1 MVLRELKCVFVH
13 IPKTGGTS
21 IEKVLNPEMDAVSK
35 ISDVDLFVGWSDEF
49 KIWMQHATMQ
59 QMNDLHREDLTTH
72 FKFGFVRN
80 PWDRAV
86 SDYLWLLR
94 DAKEISGRHTF
105 YDYLMSRGY
114 FRKIFKNYGSIDYRG
129 DHILPQV
136 DFLFDKNG
144 NSLVDFI
151 GKTED
156 FEQDVNFVCDK
167 IGIQRQELPYEKK
180 SDRKQYLHYYSN
192 ATKEIVAEKYA
203 KDIEHFGY
211 KFGE

>member
-13 IPKTGGTS
+13 IPKTGGSS
-21 IEKVLNPEMDAVSK
+21 IEKVLNPEMGPVSQM
-35 ISDVDLFVGWSDEF
+35 SSVDLFVGWSDEF

-59 QMNDLHREDLTTH
+59 QLNDFHSENLTTY
-72 FKFGFVRN
+72 FKFGFARN

-86 SDYLWLLR
+86 SDYLWLIR
-94 DAKEISGRHTF
+94 DAEEISGIHAF
-105 YDYLMSRGY
+105 YDYLTSRG
-114 FRKIFKNYGSIDYRG
+114 FFSKMFENIGSMDYRG
-129 DHILPQV
+129 DHIIPQV

-156 FEQDVNFVCDK
+156 FEQDVNIVCDK
-167 IGIQRQELPYEKK
+167 IGIPRREFPYEKR
-180 SDRKQYLHYYSN
+180 SARRHYNDYYN
-192 ATKEIVAEKYA
+192 DDTRCIVAEKYA